1 MTWPE
6 IPENLNELSA
16 ADLRKLANEIHQVR
30 VSQLART
37 DLSAADLDEIAT
49 YAAKRADIRALAETK
64 ERQARLAAEAA
75 EETEDDVETED
86 TTASTTE
93 DETTT
98 EDAEDKE
105 LALAGAKGGKAAT
118 TFGSTA
124 PVKPVKPG
132 KPLSADQLVRGESGP
147 GGKTGDA
154 FASWAEVAQA
164 AVAKAQSI
172 RGNTPERFD
181 IAHVRGNFSEDRRLG
196 DNVISNLAKFDQS
209 ELTAAFCAPATPHY
223 NLHCANATR
232 RPVFTSL
239 PGFEAPRGQVAVMS
253 SPALSDITS
262 GYGIWTDTD
271 DDSATKTKACATVAC
286 GTPTTYKMYGV
297 WRCLTVKNLMAMT
310 YPELVEA
317 YLNRLAAAQAR
328 LADQTL
334 LQAMYSGVVD
344 IDAPRLGYGGTTT
357 ILSTI
362 LNYLALYQETQR
374 WDITD
379 NMEAWAPRWVLWGI
393 KMDLLRRRQTNSDVP
408 RVATDSE
415 IATMFSNVGINIHWF
430 MDTPSWAVAIPA
442 VGNSVLNLIP
452 QSVQILIAPPGKF
465 ALIDRGNVSIGVTGN
480 NIYRDT
486 TSNARNQFT
495 FFFESFEGIV
505 NTTSCPAHV
514 LDIPVCWNGAQI
526 DDIVINC
533 QGGDEA
539 GYQS

>member
-1 MTWPE
+1 MKWPE

-16 ADLRKLANEIHQVR
+16 AELRSLASEIHKVR
-30 VSQLART
+30 TAELART
-37 DLSAADLDEIAT
+37 DLTAADLDEIAS
-49 YAAKRADIRALAETK
+49 YAAKRGEIRTLAATK
-64 ERQARLAAEAA
+64 DRQAALAAEAA
-75 EETEDDVETED
+75 AEDDDEAEEKPSTEASTETEVDETVETE
-86 TTASTTE
+86 E
-93 DETTT
+93 
-98 EDAEDKE
+98 KE
-105 LALAGAKGGKAAT
+105 LALAGSKKISTQMGSSAPAKPAA
-118 TFGSTA
+118 
-124 PVKPVKPG
+124 PEKPG
-132 KPLSADQLVRGESGP
+132 LSASQLVRQEAGDGHRA
-147 GGKTGDA
+147 GDA
-154 FASWAEVAQA
+154 FASWAELAKAAVDKAQA
-164 AVAKAQSI
+164 I

-181 IAHVRGNFSEDRRLG
+181 IALVRGNFSEDRRLS
-196 DNVISNLAKFDQS
+196 DKVMQNLAKFDPS

-223 NLHCANATR
+223 NLHCQNATR
-232 RPVFTSL
+232 RPVFNSL
-239 PGFEAPRGQVAVMS
+239 PGFEAPRGQVTVMS

-271 DDSATKTKACATVAC
+271 DDNANKTKACATVAC
-286 GTPTTYKMYGV
+286 GSPTTYKMYGV

-328 LADQTL
+328 LAEQTL

-344 IDAPRLGYGGTTT
+344 LDAPRLGYGGTTS

-379 NMEAWAPRWVLWGI
+379 NMEAWAPRWVLYGI
-393 KMDLLRRRQTNSDVP
+393 KMDLMRRRQLTSDVP
-408 RVATDSE
+408 RVATDAE
-415 IATMFSNVGINIHWF
+415 VEAMFRNVGVNIHWF
-430 MDTPSWAVAIPA
+430 MDTPSWAVAIPG
-442 VGNSVLNLIP
+442 VGSSVLNLIP
-452 QSVQILIAPPGKF
+452 QSVQILLAPPGKF